1 MPRGYTLTTSLT
13 DVSFSYSA
21 LPLDNAIAVLQFV
34 HKVFFGASDAA
45 KRVANALWPEV
56 QAYVQDK
63 YILDTLPSVYADL
76 KAYDAP
82 SRVLE
87 LEQLAA
93 SLGPLCVCQNAAL
106 TPVQGSR
113 QRRLAH

>member
-1 MPRGYTLTTSLT
+1 M
-13 DVSFSYSA
+13 
-21 LPLDNAIAVLQFV
+21 LQFV
-34 HKVFFGASDAA
+34 HKVFPGAPEAA

-76 KAYDAP
+76 KTYDAP
-82 SRVLE
+82 SRILE

-93 SLGPLCVCQNAAL
+93 SLGTLCV
-106 TPVQGSR
+106 
-113 QRRLAH
+113 QRRSAHACRDRGSKDWHVE